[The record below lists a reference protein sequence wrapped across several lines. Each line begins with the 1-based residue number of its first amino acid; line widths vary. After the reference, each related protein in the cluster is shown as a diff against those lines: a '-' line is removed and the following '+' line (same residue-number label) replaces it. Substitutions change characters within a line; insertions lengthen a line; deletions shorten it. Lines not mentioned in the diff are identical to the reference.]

1 MPMCSHQKQRYCV
14 RLNDCW
20 ALRLAAAA
28 AAHACG
34 GMSEELQLIVQ
45 LRAKHC
51 LFHCLNSSAE
61 VLRLSSWAEADEQ
74 VFLCIVAGNFFF
86 FSFSLSLPLSLSWRQ
101 TYVRGESLPTAPL
114 CFCFS
119 QWANVSLPRPHS
131 LSSRPLSWKHS
142 LAEATQGQA
151 CEVGGWGGLFQ
162 QITWFDPT
170 VIALHE
176 AQMLQEHFSSQF
188 VISMIGC
195 GFNAWQSAWGCK

>member
-86 FSFSLSLPLSLSWRQ
+86 FPFSLSLPLSLSWRQ

-151 CEVGGWGGLFQ
+151 CEVGGWGGGALPANHMIWPYSHSSTWGSDAARTFQ
-162 QITWFDPT
+162 QPVCHQHDWMR
-170 VIALHE
+170 L
-176 AQMLQEHFSSQF
+176 
-188 VISMIGC
+188 
-195 GFNAWQSAWGCK
+195 